1 MTGTEFN
8 RALQNMICMMKHY
21 TGNLMCGLPSEETLN
36 TTPLVPAILTAV
48 PVVNKFRKEYN
59 LDVVNTIF
67 LTDGED
73 THGLTY
79 VNNTGDYKYVNTD
92 RYGYNRSSERCFLR
106 DIKTR
111 KQWEIKDSTAGALTI
126 LRELTGVKTI
136 GFHII
141 RKRDIS
147 WAIGRHCKNTTE
159 EGKHAENFKTHKF
172 VEFNSVPG
180 YDAYYFIPAGSS
192 LNVSD
197 DQFNGN
203 IDTTIDWDDQKQAKK
218 AMKAIQKNFNN
229 FMKQKVTSRILLNR
243 FIDHIS

>member
-1 MTGTEFN
+1 
-8 RALQNMICMMKHY
+8 
-21 TGNLMCGLPSEETLN
+21 LMSGIPSEETLN
-36 TTPLVPAILTAV
+36 TTPLVPAILSAV
-48 PVVNKFRKEYN
+48 PVVNNFRKEYN

-79 VNNTGDYKYVNTD
+79 INTAGDWKHFNTD
-92 RYGYNRSSERCFLR
+92 RYGYNRSAERSFLR

-111 KQWEIKDSTAGALTI
+111 KQWEIKDSTAGALQI

-147 WAIGRHCKNTTE
+147 WAIGRHCKNVTE
-159 EGKHAENFKTHKF
+159 ENKHMETFKTHKF
-172 VEFNSVPG
+172 VEFNNVSG
-180 YDAYYFIPAGSS
+180 YDAYYFIPSGSN

-197 DQFNGN
+197 EQFNSH
-203 IDTTIDWDDQKQAKK
+203 IDTTVDWEDQKQAKK
-218 AMKAIQKNFNN
+218 AMKTIQKNFNN

-243 FIDHIS
+243 FIEHIS